1 VVKKRHTDKNVLV
14 VDADTHQV
22 RFLSATHPGQDHDKH
37 IVDAAALH
45 FAVGT
50 QLSGDS
56 AFQGYAPAG
65 VLATHLKKA
74 MRGHPLSTLEWIANR
89 LKARVRVLVEH
100 IIASVKRCR
109 IVKDVL
115 RNTKADVSD
124 QVIYLACG
132 LHNLRTDCRW
142 LRSPRFQLRHY
153 FR

>member
-14 VDADTHQV
+14 VDEDTHQV
-22 RFLSATHPGQDHDKH
+22 RYLSPTHPGQVHDKH
-37 IVDAAALH
+37 IVDAATLH
-45 FAVGT
+45 FTPAT
-50 QLSGDS
+50 QLTGDS

-74 MRGHPLSTLEWIANR
+74 MRGHPLSTLDRIANR
-89 LKARVRVLVEH
+89 CKARVRILIEH

-115 RNTKADVSD
+115 RNTQADVSD
-124 QVIYLACG
+124 QVIALACG
-132 LHNLRTDCRW
+132 LHNLRTDFRW
-142 LRSPRFQLRHY
+142 LRSSRFLLQHY